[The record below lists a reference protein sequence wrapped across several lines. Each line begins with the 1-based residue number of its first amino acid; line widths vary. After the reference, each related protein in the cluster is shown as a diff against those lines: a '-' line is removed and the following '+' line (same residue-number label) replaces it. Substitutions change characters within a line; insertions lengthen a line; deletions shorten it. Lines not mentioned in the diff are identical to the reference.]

1 MLVTVWVSSLFGLY
15 VSRTPGLKPC
25 GQRLLGFGL
34 QVFWSPGLRSLW
46 VWSPGPKASVFRSPS
61 LQSFGCSKMQIVSR
75 PSNRL
80 KLGISVNS

>member
-34 QVFWSPGLRSLW
+34 QVFGLQVSEVFGFGLQVPRHPFSGLQVSSL
-46 VWSPGPKASVFRSPS
+46 SGA
-61 LQSFGCSKMQIVSR
+61 
-75 PSNRL
+75 L
-80 KLGISVNS
+80 KCK